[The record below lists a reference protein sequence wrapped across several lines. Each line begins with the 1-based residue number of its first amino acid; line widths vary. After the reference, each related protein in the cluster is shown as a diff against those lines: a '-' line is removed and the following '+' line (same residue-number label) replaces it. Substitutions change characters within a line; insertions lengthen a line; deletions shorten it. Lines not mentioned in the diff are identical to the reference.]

1 MFDAVSASVLD
12 PVFASYISV
21 FVDAE
26 VRIFFPCLNSWTGAR
41 GWRTALLSQIL
52 LRENSYNKREH
63 LITFYNY
70 QHCISLISAR
80 RHMYVFI
87 AALYCLKFTNWL
99 TFRVWDI
106 FLYLMSYSFH
116 VDRQWGACF
125 IFSLYFFLFRWTPDA
140 FVDYL
145 DFPVPISRN
154 SKKFREILST
164 SKLACHK

>member
-41 GWRTALLSQIL
+41 GWRTALLIQIL

-106 FLYLMSYSFH
+106 ILYLMSYSFR
-116 VDRQWGACF
+116 VDRQWGASLCMSHDELWWVWKIDILLYVCVLKLF
-125 IFSLYFFLFRWTPDA
+125 ISHSKFLLFSIYVFF
-140 FVDYL
+140 
-145 DFPVPISRN
+145 
-154 SKKFREILST
+154 
-164 SKLACHK
+164 C